1 MCGWI
6 LRVLQTNLAK
16 LIILLA
22 FGILFG
28 FPGPCLAGRFKVL
41 VVFSYEQDM
50 RWVKDIQEG
59 IGSVLHGVCDV
70 RYFYMNTKTAYKDG
84 PRKAQQAFEIYKAWM
99 PDGVITADDNAQSMF
114 VLPYLRDR
122 VKTPVMF
129 CGVDGEPET
138 YGYPASNVSGI
149 LERNHISHSIAFA
162 QQLVPTIQT
171 IGFISKQSPTGQAFA
186 EVVRQENTRFPAR
199 FEDFFLTATLEETL
213 ETVRNLSR
221 NCDALYTAAWGGGV
235 PDRNGH
241 VVPEDE
247 IIRMIAE
254 TFGKPTIGSTRA
266 EVGNGLLCS
275 IVHTGQEQGETAA
288 KQLLQAMAG
297 KPVNQIPITRNRKG
311 KRIINLKVLRA
322 LGIKPKPE
330 VLMGTELIETGN

>member
-1 MCGWI
+1 
-6 LRVLQTNLAK
+6 
-16 LIILLA
+16 
-22 FGILFG
+22 
-28 FPGPCLAGRFKVL
+28 
-41 VVFSYEQDM
+41 M
-50 RWVKDIQEG
+50 RRG
-59 IGSVLHGVCDV
+59 C
-70 RYFYMNTKTAYKDG
+70 
-84 PRKAQQAFEIYKAWM
+84 
-99 PDGVITADDNAQSMF
+99 
-114 VLPYLRDR
+114 
-122 VKTPVMF
+122 
-129 CGVDGEPET
+129 EPET

-186 EVVRQENTRFPAR
+186 EVVRRENARFPAR
-199 FEDFFLTATLEETL
+199 FENFFLTGTLAETL

-221 NCDALYTAAWGGGV
+221 NCDVLYTAAWGGGV

-241 VVPEDE
+241 VVSENE

-266 EVGNGLLCS
+266 EVENGLLCS

-288 KQLLQAMAG
+288 KQLLQAMTG

-311 KRIINLKVLRA
+311 QRIINLKVLRA